1 MPDIE
6 NPVLK
11 MDEISLFTVSSGSF
25 YADLSLNKGGCYAC
39 IGKKDSGKTTLLRI
53 ITDLEPVYMG
63 TLSLFGRSDKTG
75 LIEGREKI
83 GAFIDRPV
91 GYEGLNIGCN
101 LRVQRIATGKMKNV
115 NMMEVFTG
123 LDFTSKNTDRRRLSS
138 QSMEQRLLY
147 GIAAAFLNNPELLLL
162 DEPFAGLDTDKRIRL
177 AELLRLRCQRGMTAL
192 VTCHSLEAAVNTG
205 IFTDYI
211 FLSEGRVV
219 KQLSSSELIEL
230 TQDFEGEH
238 IWDKLQLSFETAGAE
253 AQSLS

>member
-1 MPDIE
+1 M
-6 NPVLK
+6 
-11 MDEISLFTVSSGSF
+11 
-25 YADLSLNKGGCYAC
+25 
-39 IGKKDSGKTTLLRI
+39 
-53 ITDLEPVYMG
+53 
-63 TLSLFGRSDKTG
+63 
-75 LIEGREKI
+75 
-83 GAFIDRPV
+83 

-101 LRVQRIATGKMKNV
+101 LRAQRIATGKMKNV

-123 LDFTSKNTDRRRLSS
+123 LDFTSKNTDKRRLSS

-177 AELLRLRCQRGMTAL
+177 AELLRSRCQRGMTAL

-230 TQDFEGEH
+230 AQDLER
-238 IWDKLQLSFETAGAE
+238 
-253 AQSLS
+253 